1 MDARPASVLRCIL
14 ELPERNRAGPRCDGV
29 ADGYSDRKVTPRGKP
44 ILRDPPVRTRLEKW
58 GPPQGNTA
66 APISAASSS
75 PPRFR
80 DRPGIAL
87 SAYWRGPWTKFHC
100 SSLYGVIGKA
110 VVFLCCNPFYL
121 RHLNSLLLNSR
132 CVPTAA
138 GVCGL
143 ISFNRP
149 TRPVTSSAYS
159 VAPSARNRK
168 LSWSN
173 TNRSPV
179 VIPFVVET
187 RPDQNVRQEC
197 GSGGRV

>member
-1 MDARPASVLRCIL
+1 MVS
-14 ELPERNRAGPRCDGV
+14 
-29 ADGYSDRKVTPRGKP
+29 
-44 ILRDPPVRTRLEKW
+44 RLVHT
-58 GPPQGNTA
+58 GGAVDQVP
-66 APISAASSS
+66 
-75 PPRFR
+75 
-80 DRPGIAL
+80 L
-87 SAYWRGPWTKFHC
+87 
-100 SSLYGVIGKA
+100 LYGVIGKA

-173 TNRSPV
+173 TNRSPCCDPV
-179 VIPFVVET
+179 CRRRRVPIKTSVKNAVAAGAFNGLPRELRT
-187 RPDQNVRQEC
+187 RHNMRTIYCENRNGATQQMLVLRSRPHFPMR
-197 GSGGRV
+197 GR